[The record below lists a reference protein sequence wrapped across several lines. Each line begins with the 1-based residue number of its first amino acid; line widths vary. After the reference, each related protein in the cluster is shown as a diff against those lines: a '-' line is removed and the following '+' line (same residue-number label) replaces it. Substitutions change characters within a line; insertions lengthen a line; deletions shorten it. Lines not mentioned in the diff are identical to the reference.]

1 MEFGLNLDVGMKL
14 EQKLTPQMIQSLK
27 ILQMNSLELETLVQQ
42 EMEQNPLL
50 EVEENEPIEEEF
62 EEEYPE
68 ERIEAEEAQDGLDD
82 LDKNLTEDENVDWE
96 EFFKDDFEKRDKL
109 VSTAEKQEE
118 TLERT
123 PVYQM
128 DFREGLE
135 EQLLDRNL
143 SESVRKIIA
152 YLIDCLDDDG
162 YLRRMDANAPEGV
175 DESIEGLEDWLAGAE
190 VWDLEPN
197 LRDAVAT
204 LQSFEPLGVG
214 ARTIQ
219 ECLLLQANRVTW
231 ESPLVMKILNE
242 AFEGL
247 MKLQVSG
254 MARQFETTA
263 ENIQVALKEMA
274 ILNPKPCAGL
284 GEVTTRS
291 VIPDLVVYEVEGEL
305 NISLNDRSQP
315 SLKVNSFYRN
325 MMLSGSMKKDE
336 KKFMKQ
342 KLDSA
347 NWVIRSIDQRKNTIM
362 KVMRAIVKRQP
373 EFFEQGFS
381 ALKPM
386 ILQDVADEIEMH
398 ISTVNRVTNGKY
410 VQTEF
415 GVIELKKFF
424 TSSVV
429 QEDGSGTSS
438 AKIKD
443 TIKELVENESGKKP
457 LSDQALADTLKKQG
471 LKVARRTVAKY
482 REQLGLLPARMRKKF

>member
-1 MEFGLNLDVGMKL
+1 MEFGLNLNIGMKL

-50 EVEENEPIEEEF
+50 EVEESDSVEDEF
-62 EEEYPE
+62 EEDYPE
-68 ERIEAEEAQDGLDD
+68 EHLESEETQDGLDD
-82 LDKNLTEDENVDWE
+82 LDKNLEEDENVDWE

-109 VSTAEKQEE
+109 VSTAEKQDE

-128 DFREGLE
+128 DFREALE

-143 SESVRKIIA
+143 SISVRRIIA

-175 DESIEGLEDWLAGAE
+175 DESIEGLGEWLEGADL
-190 VWDLEPN
+190 WDLSTD
-197 LRDAVAT
+197 LRDAVST

-214 ARTIQ
+214 ARTTQ
-219 ECLLLQANRVTW
+219 ECLILQANRVSW

-242 AFEGL
+242 AFDSL
-247 MKLQVSG
+247 MKLQISG

-263 ENIQVALKEMA
+263 ENVQTALKEMA

-305 NISLNDRSQP
+305 DISLNDRSQP

-336 KKFMKQ
+336 KK
-342 KLDSA
+342 
-347 NWVIRSIDQRKNTIM
+347 IHETEIGQR
-362 KVMRAIVKRQP
+362 
-373 EFFEQGFS
+373 
-381 ALKPM
+381 
-386 ILQDVADEIEMH
+386 
-398 ISTVNRVTNGKY
+398 
-410 VQTEF
+410 
-415 GVIELKKFF
+415 
-424 TSSVV
+424 
-429 QEDGSGTSS
+429 
-438 AKIKD
+438 
-443 TIKELVENESGKKP
+443 
-457 LSDQALADTLKKQG
+457 
-471 LKVARRTVAKY
+471 
-482 REQLGLLPARMRKKF
+482 